1 MKYWK
6 EALTPTSHISAE
18 AVLQDSALASLVLVV
33 AVLGIVVHAVL
44 TRSVFGA
51 PATQSVLKV
60 FQTLINRNINDYLI

>member
-1 MKYWK
+1 MLRRSYSQ
-6 EALTPTSHISAE
+6 EPHICRILE